1 MEYRCVAPLCERM
14 FASVY
19 ILYVYLYT
27 RARGCVS
34 RFQLKWRFVW
44 FKLAHASRR
53 GLLSDPHIGCCLC
66 VFFIW
71 INWSP
76 VWKIL
81 LTNGA
86 GRSWTAAYLLQFVR
100 SIFSQPQPRDDFTQ
114 REKKK
119 KIGVVSIRPP
129 AGCWLQPRIHSGPNQ
144 EGPAARRTTEMQ
156 SVIQTLLNLMQRGG
170 DDEFISTSCECVNG
184 SDFV

>member
-1 MEYRCVAPLCERM
+1 MKSEHVDRCWNQIDLCTSVHLNNILEEWPDRCDQLM
-14 FASVY
+14 FLTKGVLKEARTWSTDVWPHCASACLQVCT
-19 ILYVYLYT
+19 YVYLYT

-34 RFQLKWRFVW
+34 RFQLKWRFMV

-53 GLLSDPHIGCCLC
+53 GLLSDPRIGCCLC

-114 REKKK
+114 EKRKRK
-119 KIGVVSIRPP
+119 
-129 AGCWLQPRIHSGPNQ
+129 
-144 EGPAARRTTEMQ
+144 
-156 SVIQTLLNLMQRGG
+156 
-170 DDEFISTSCECVNG
+170 
-184 SDFV
+184 

>member
-1 MEYRCVAPLCERM
+1 MEYRCVSPCLQVCT
-14 FASVY
+14 
-19 ILYVYLYT
+19 YVYLYT
-27 RARGCVS
+27 RAHGCVT
-34 RFQLKWRFVW
+34 RFQLKWRFMV

-53 GLLSDPHIGCCLC
+53 GLLSDPRIGCCLC

-86 GRSWTAAYLLQFVR
+86 GRSWTAAYLLQFVQ

-114 REKKK
+114 RKKEK
-119 KIGVVSIRPP
+119 KIGVISICPP
-129 AGCWLQPRIHSGPNQ
+129 AGWWFQPRIPSGPNQ
-144 EGPAARRTTEMQ
+144 EGPAARHTTEKA
-156 SVIQTLLNLMQRGG
+156 S
-170 DDEFISTSCECVNG
+170 
-184 SDFV
+184 

>member
-1 MEYRCVAPLCERM
+1 MEYRCVSACLWVCT
-14 FASVY
+14 
-19 ILYVYLYT
+19 YVYLYT

-34 RFQLKWRFVW
+34 RFQLKWRFMV

-53 GLLSDPHIGCCLC
+53 GLLSGPHIGCCLC

-71 INWSP
+71 INWSL

-100 SIFSQPQPRDDFTQ
+100 FIFSQPQPCDDFTLRKKEKSFIEFQFVLQQAVCFSPKFTLDQTGKVQLHGVQQ
-114 REKKK
+114 RKHLN
-119 KIGVVSIRPP
+119 
-129 AGCWLQPRIHSGPNQ
+129 WD
-144 EGPAARRTTEMQ
+144 EMQ
-156 SVIQTLLNLMQRGG
+156 LVKQTLLNLTQLGG
-170 DDEFISTSCECVNG
+170 DGEPTSCECVNG
-184 SDFV
+184 LEFV